1 MSNTPGLNQHAV
13 PASLIGRFSTDS
25 KSRARERRVWVKDNR
40 SDDPFPRR
48 ADNLTTGK
56 NQYGVADGS
65 NGIDKSIDSLWQI
78 YEPQLPELLDLI
90 GQSEPIDG
98 LRWAQVLV
106 PFVAGLFVR
115 NPDFAKLI
123 EPSIPPIP
131 ELKINTLEQK
141 AAKPRAAQFQEL
153 LTPLMVADWT
163 VLHFDDPVLA
173 TNDLGYAPVNGP
185 IGKGYGNC
193 SGLSNTW

>member
-78 YEPQLPELLDLI
+78 YEPQLPEVLDLI

-153 LTPLMVADWT
+153 RSFRVSRGS
-163 VLHFDDPVLA
+163 A
-173 TNDLGYAPVNGP
+173 TR
-185 IGKGYGNC
+185 I
-193 SGLSNTW
+193 